1 MDDQVLHHTTCHIL
15 DPYFHLQPLVK
26 YPLFFLPSCEVDFAT
41 AWSAPRL
48 LHSPLSPLGHACHF
62 RNLVCKYP
70 TWDYPCHSR
79 SRNQVKGNLVQ
90 KPRQTFAWLKVC
102 TTLNLWGND
111 AFFAQELYPIFN
123 TILCIWFLALSQ
135 ACSMPGER
143 GVFCN
148 YVVTVPQTIDWFN
161 TAISVQSSVSL
172 GFLHP
177 LACLFKSDPDMP
189 TQKEADIGKSGPK
202 DSVRNPP
209 ACRVLCTW
217 WYGFT
222 QDACWFGYANFRCK
236 KKTWSLAHLILLH
249 LAIPVWVQRDLL
261 SLKRPFQF
269 MMIGSVLKKKLAP
282 PANHCWIL
290 SSERVH

>member
-1 MDDQVLHHTTCHIL
+1 
-15 DPYFHLQPLVK
+15 
-26 YPLFFLPSCEVDFAT
+26 
-41 AWSAPRL
+41 
-48 LHSPLSPLGHACHF
+48 
-62 RNLVCKYP
+62 
-70 TWDYPCHSR
+70 
-79 SRNQVKGNLVQ
+79 
-90 KPRQTFAWLKVC
+90 
-102 TTLNLWGND
+102 
-111 AFFAQELYPIFN
+111 
-123 TILCIWFLALSQ
+123 
-135 ACSMPGER
+135 MPGER

-236 KKTWSLAHLILLH
+236 KKNLVIGALDSPPSCHTRLGTKRSPKSKKTFPIYDDWVSPEKKVSPSCKSLLNSIQWKSSLRSGLFGSRLCHLCLKQRSHCSNWRFLKIVEIGSLARSGKLSLHVQAWLCNQLSLLILSYKTA
-249 LAIPVWVQRDLL
+249 AIWTWAIYNHHDLV
-261 SLKRPFQF
+261 F
-269 MMIGSVLKKKLAP
+269 
-282 PANHCWIL
+282 
-290 SSERVH
+290 